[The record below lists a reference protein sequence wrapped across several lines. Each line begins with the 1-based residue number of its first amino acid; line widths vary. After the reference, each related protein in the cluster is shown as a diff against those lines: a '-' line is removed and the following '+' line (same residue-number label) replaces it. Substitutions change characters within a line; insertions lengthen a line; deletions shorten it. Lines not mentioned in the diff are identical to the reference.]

1 MCTCKLKFGIH
12 AITQSS
18 KVSVFE
24 EKIDFLGPSN
34 LHEKV
39 SIKEKV
45 NNILEDSFK
54 YFSDNDKNVIALPNH
69 FPLILKPGI
78 LEVNTHF
85 SEKEINEYLDKYLE
99 DILHQKVVGVLRS
112 KGIKGLVIKGFD
124 SLDCLRFK
132 KELADKT
139 RTNKQSECKQ
149 TVGLNEHEIFL
160 IELLKDDNQGIKE
173 IVNCCVNAHKQFKET
188 HKVKTKKS
196 ESWLFDQVSLNIYLI
211 FILIYIILMNLF
223 DIKHKF

>member
-18 KVSVFE
+18 KVSRLLNGNENTIFE

-39 SIKEKV
+39 LIKEKV
-45 NNILEDSFK
+45 NNILEDSAK
-54 YFSDNDKNVIALPNH
+54 YFSDKDKNVIALPNH
-69 FPLILKPGI
+69 FPLTLKQGI

-99 DILHQKVVGVLRS
+99 DILHQKIVGVLRS

-139 RTNKQSECKQ
+139 RTNKHSECKQ

-173 IVNCCVNAHKQFKET
+173 IVNCCVNAHKQYKET

-196 ESWLFDQVSLNIYLI
+196 ESWLFNQVSLNMFNIS
-211 FILIYIILMNLF
+211 FI
-223 DIKHKF
+223 